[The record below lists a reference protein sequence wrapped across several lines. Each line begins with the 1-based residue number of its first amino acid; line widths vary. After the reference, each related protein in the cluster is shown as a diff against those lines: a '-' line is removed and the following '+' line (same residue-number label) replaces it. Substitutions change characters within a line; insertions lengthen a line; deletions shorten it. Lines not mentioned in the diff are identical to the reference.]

1 MIYDRSQWRRVIHMR
16 LVVVVVSFV
25 HYSLNVSD
33 EITDGIHAE
42 LL

>member
-16 LVVVVVSFV
+16 LLVVVSLV

>member
-1 MIYDRSQWRRVIHMR
+1 MR
-16 LVVVVVSFV
+16 LLVVVSLV